1 MIRQD
6 SVTDARALY
15 RVCCAAGCTGA
26 ASAVK
31 KSIAVIKVNSGS
43 HSASMHEGW
52 EPRGRFSRT
61 TAEREEGE
69 VRLSGISL
77 SSNRLVSS
85 QIIAGAGVECRVRR
99 GFCSGRSITACP
111 LTMAASRP
119 FTVLLGALK
128 RMFLSAAWRSFM
140 RQESPNST
148 SVGTSYSA
156 LLLRHRLST
165 REFQHGPHQTSP
177 PQATCRSRWPS

>member
-43 HSASMHEGW
+43 HSASLHEGW
-52 EPRGRFSRT
+52 EPRAGSVET
-61 TAEREEGE
+61 TADREGGE

-77 SSNRLVSS
+77 SSTRLVSS
-85 QIIAGAGVECRVRR
+85 QIITGADAECRVRR
-99 GFCSGRSITACP
+99 RFCSCRSITACP
-111 LTMAASRP
+111 LTGSIASVSGFVRRSKGFP
-119 FTVLLGALK
+119 CRIGNQHFKVGQ
-128 RMFLSAAWRSFM
+128 FAAWLFC
-140 RQESPNST
+140 ES
-148 SVGTSYSA
+148 
-156 LLLRHRLST
+156 L
-165 REFQHGPHQTSP
+165 
-177 PQATCRSRWPS
+177 C